1 MKKTI
6 AMGLVCMSAF
16 TFAMDDASNVSTSSL
31 TMEQKEKLHTVRQE
45 FRADAKEFAQEKQDI
60 VQDKR
65 QKLADFRKDRREDA
79 MQYKK
84 DCKTQ
89 IDAVETE
96 DEKNEIKEKCKA
108 KFQEK
113 KAEYISLVQEER
125 SEFRQK
131 SRDLVQDKMESRI
144 DRINRL
150 SDEKKEK
157 FYSKLE
163 TRLDTLEDKAIEN
176 EKEELLIVITELRAF
191 LAENK

>member
-79 MQYKK
+79 MKYKK

-96 DEKNEIKEKCKA
+96 DEKNLDYIFLSVVDILEEKNTTFVAGEKELQLLKEIFAADTKNA
-108 KFQEK
+108 
-113 KAEYISLVQEER
+113 IS
-125 SEFRQK
+125 
-131 SRDLVQDKMESRI
+131 DLGSRI
-144 DRINRL
+144 SRKKQIAPDL
-150 SDEKKEK
+150 KAHFEK
-157 FYSKLE
+157 
-163 TRLDTLEDKAIEN
+163 
-176 EKEELLIVITELRAF
+176 
-191 LAENK
+191 